1 MPDIDLIEASFEQIK
16 PSAIAFSDCF
26 YRHLFQNNPALKPMF
41 AEVSPELQ
49 QKKLVASLALIV
61 ENLHNP
67 SSLGQALQ
75 GLGAYHVTKGTE
87 KDHYP
92 QVGEALL
99 QALQEYLGDNWTPS
113 VAQAWLEAYQLIATT
128 MLEGTQHPNAYLG
141 GELTFYEWLDLYGEM
156 SPTFRKLVADST
168 HFKYGVH

>member
-1 MPDIDLIEASFEQIK
+1 MPNIELIEASFEKIK
-16 PSAIAFSDCF
+16 PSAIAFSNSF
-26 YRHLFQNNPALKPMF
+26 YQHLFRNNPALKPMF

-67 SSLGQALQ
+67 SALARALQ

-87 KDHYP
+87 NNHYP
-92 QVGEALL
+92 KVGEALL
-99 QALQEYLGDNWTPS
+99 QALREYLKDDWTPEL
-113 VAQAWLEAYQLIATT
+113 AQAWLEAYQLIASI
-128 MLEGTQHPNAYLG
+128 MLEGAQYPDAHLK
-141 GELTFYEWLDLYGEM
+141 GELTFYEWHDLYGEM
-156 SPTFRKLVADST
+156 SPTFRKLIADST